1 MGIKSN
7 KSFLLAAFGKT
18 SLVLILFIIQL
29 NIGRAQEQFV
39 EEPSK
44 ELTSFR
50 FISLTG
56 GVILLRATL
65 DDHPDSLNFIL
76 DTGSG
81 GISLDSSTVDK
92 LGIKVVPS
100 ERTIKGIAGIRKVP
114 FLYGA
119 TLHLPGLDV
128 KNLDFHVNE
137 YEVLS
142 YSYGIHID
150 GIIGYSLLSRY
161 IVNINYDQQLIS
173 VYSQG
178 EYAYPKGGHVLNP
191 LFTTLPIQTIRFKD
205 SRKFT
210 QRFYFDTGAGLN
222 FLISEE
228 YVSDSMVLKKKRKK
242 PVITQAEGMGGKLDM
257 KLTTIKE
264 VKVGP
269 YRFFQV
275 PTLIFNDENNITSYP
290 YLGGLIGN
298 DLLRRFNVTLNYSK
312 NEIHIIPNTH
322 FRDLFDYSYSGLSLF
337 FIDGT
342 IVVDEVVKG
351 SPADKAGF
359 HVGDNII
366 SINND
371 FSKNLQHYKNIIQ
384 MSTDKIKF
392 LISRDGDYKLIT
404 MKTISIL

>member
-1 MGIKSN
+1 MTILAKI
-7 KSFLLAAFGKT
+7 SFFLTLLT
-18 SLVLILFIIQL
+18 IQFK
-29 NIGRAQEQFV
+29 IGWAQEQFV
-39 EEPSK
+39 EEPSR

-56 GVILLRATL
+56 GVILLRATV
-65 DDHPDSLNFIL
+65 DNHPDSLNFIL

-81 GISLDSSTVDK
+81 GISLDSSTVDR
-92 LGIKVVPS
+92 LNIKVVPS

-128 KNLDFHVNE
+128 TNLDFHVND
-137 YEVLS
+137 YAVLTS
-142 YSYGIHID
+142 SYGVNID
-150 GIIGYSLLSRY
+150 GIIGYNFLSRY

-173 VYSQG
+173 VNSQG
-178 EYAYPKGGHVLNP
+178 DYAYPKGGHVLNP
-191 LFTTLPIQTIRFKD
+191 LFTTLPIQTIRFRD
-205 SRKFT
+205 SRKFV

-222 FLISEE
+222 MLMSEE

-269 YRFFQV
+269 YRFYQV

-298 DLLRRFNVTLNYSK
+298 DLLRRFNVTLNYGK

-322 FRDLFDYSYSGLSLF
+322 FRDLFDYTYSGLSLF
-337 FIDGT
+337 FVEGH
-342 IVVDEVVKG
+342 VLVDEVVEG
-351 SPADKAGF
+351 SPAHKAGF
-359 HVGDNII
+359 IVGDLVL
-366 SINND
+366 SVNND
-371 FSKNLQHYKNIIQ
+371 FSKNLQRYKTIVRT
-384 MSTDKIKF
+384 STEKIKF
-392 LISRDGDYKLIT
+392 LVDRNGEYKLLT
-404 MKTISIL
+404 LKTISIL